1 MIGSWTAPFC
11 LSFKQQPLVWQK
23 KKFIS
28 LWKFFPSPILPVGQ
42 NCTQILYPTTGFNDQ
57 FFLKDQRPQLSFH
70 SPAHYLNF
78 KNLDLVDLFLWA
90 IRLQKWINSV
100 PLNNSVL
107 KYRTCTPLERL
118 NTSGSN
124 SPSQPGK
131 CHISNHWKLKTV
143 KCLRVARE
151 QILKL
156 WLSRRLI

>member
-23 KKFIS
+23 KTYLCESSSLPPSS
-28 LWKFFPSPILPVGQ
+28 LWAKTVLKYSTRLLDSMIS
-42 NCTQILYPTTGFNDQ
+42 
-57 FFLKDQRPQLSFH
+57 FFLKISDRNFLFI
-70 SPAHYLNF
+70 HYLSF

-107 KYRTCTPLERL
+107 KYRTCTLERL

-124 SPSQPGK
+124 SASQPGK
-131 CHISNHWKLKTV
+131 CHISNHRKLTTI

-151 QILKL
+151 QIFKL